1 MYQDHAPITSH
12 NHFLPATITP
22 PQPNFPQSVLQP
34 HHLPWAFPNFPH
46 ILPSF
51 SSLRRHFPQNHI
63 PAYSI
68 SFGFQPSWKRNCIL
82 PLLHLFILPPLYF
95 NLKQSKPLRPHLLH
109 LLHFPPLYCNLG
121 LPTPLM
127 DVSTLY
133 SLLPLS
139 PSSSLLPY
147 PS

>member
-1 MYQDHAPITSH
+1 MYQDHVPITSR
-12 NHFLPATITP
+12 NHFLPATISLPRPLLP
-22 PQPNFPQSVLQP
+22 PIRPTASSIPLGLTK
-34 HHLPWAFPNFPH
+34 LPAH
-46 ILPSF
+46 LPSF

>member
-1 MYQDHAPITSH
+1 MYHDHAPITSH
-12 NHFLPATITP
+12 NHYPPTTITSRNP
-22 PQPNFPQSVLQP
+22 SHSLINSLGPYQIPA
-34 HHLPWAFPNFPH
+34 H
-46 ILPSF
+46 LPSF
-51 SSLRRHFPQNHI
+51 SSLRRHFLQNHI